1 MKKPLVI
8 IGGPTACGKT
18 ALSIRLAKAIDGEI
32 ISADSIQV
40 YRYMDIGTAK
50 VTKEE
55 AEGIPHYLVDALLPD
70 EPYNV
75 MVFQQKAK
83 DYMQKIWEKGK
94 IPIIV
99 GGTGF
104 YINALLYDNTFTK
117 TEADTTFRQACYDL
131 AETQGAEVL
140 YQKLWDID
148 PEYAKI
154 THANNIK
161 RVTRAL
167 EYHHMTGEKF
177 SVHNATERQK
187 QSPYEAVVVILTME
201 RQKLYARI
209 EQRIDLMMEA
219 GLLDEVKK
227 LLDMGYD
234 GNLVSMQGLGYK
246 EFLPY
251 FAGEISLEKAV
262 EDLKIGTR
270 HFAKRQLTWFRRQLE
285 GLWIDLS
292 EIDKQTAL
300 QMILQDMEKKGMIT
314 KNKN

>member
-18 ALSIRLAKAIDGEI
+18 ELSIRLAKAIDGEI
-32 ISADSIQV
+32 ISADSMQV

-55 AEGIPHYLVDALLPD
+55 AEGIPHYLVDALLPN

-104 YINALLYDNTFTK
+104 YINALLYDNTFTE
-117 TEADTTFRQACYDL
+117 TEGDTTFRQACYDL
-131 AETQGAEVL
+131 AEAQGAEVL

-148 PEYAKI
+148 PEYAKT

-177 SVHNATERQK
+177 SVHNATEKQK

-209 EQRIDLMMEA
+209 EKRIDLMMEA

-251 FAGEISLEKAV
+251 FAGENSQEKAV

-292 EIDKQTAL
+292 ETDKQTAL

-314 KNKN
+314 KK

>member
-32 ISADSIQV
+32 ISADSMQV

-167 EYHHMTGEKF
+167 EYHYMTGEKF

>member
-1 MKKPLVI
+1 
-8 IGGPTACGKT
+8 
-18 ALSIRLAKAIDGEI
+18 
-32 ISADSIQV
+32 
-40 YRYMDIGTAK
+40 
-50 VTKEE
+50 
-55 AEGIPHYLVDALLPD
+55 
-70 EPYNV
+70 
-75 MVFQQKAK
+75 
-83 DYMQKIWEKGK
+83 
-94 IPIIV
+94 
-99 GGTGF
+99 
-104 YINALLYDNTFTK
+104 
-117 TEADTTFRQACYDL
+117 
-131 AETQGAEVL
+131 
-140 YQKLWDID
+140 
-148 PEYAKI
+148 
-154 THANNIK
+154 
-161 RVTRAL
+161 
-167 EYHHMTGEKF
+167 MTGEKF

>member
-18 ALSIRLAKAIDGEI
+18 AFSIALAKAIDGEI
-32 ISADSIQV
+32 ISADSMQV

-55 AEGIPHYLVDALLPD
+55 AEGIPHYLIDELLPD

-83 DYMQKIWEKGK
+83 AYMEQIWAKGK
-94 IPIIV
+94 IPIVV

-104 YINALLYDNTFTK
+104 YINALLYDNAFTQ
-117 TEADTTFRQACYDL
+117 TDNDTTFREACYAL
-131 AETQGAEVL
+131 AEQQGADVL
-140 YQKLWDID
+140 YQKLLEID
-148 PEYAKI
+148 PTYAKT

-167 EYHHMTGEKF
+167 EYHHMTGQKF
-177 SVHNATERQK
+177 SAHNAEEKQK
-187 QSPYEAVVVILTME
+187 QSPYEAVVVILTMQ
-201 RQKLYARI
+201 RQKLYERI

-219 GLLDEVKK
+219 GLLEEVKK
-227 LLDMGYD
+227 LLDMGYGGD
-234 GNLVSMQGLGYK
+234 LVSMQGLGYK

-251 FAGEISLEKAV
+251 FAGEISLEQAV
-262 EDLKIGTR
+262 EDLKTGTR
-270 HFAKRQLTWFRRQLE
+270 RFAKRQLTWFRRQLE
-285 GLWIDLS
+285 GIWIDLS
-292 EIDKQTAL
+292 QTDKQTAL
-300 QMILQDMEKKGMIT
+300 QMVLQDIKQKGMIVE
-314 KNKN
+314 